1 MDDELDEEEE
11 LEDFNS
17 DDEGDLECF
26 DDPEEDD
33 DEDPIICE
41 MLGDDLLALL
51 DDEDEC
57 FDEELLD
64 ECLDEEELLL
74 DDL

>member
-1 MDDELDEEEE
+1 LDDELDDDEE

-26 DDPEEDD
+26 DDPEEL

-51 DDEDEC
+51 DDELEC
-57 FDEELLD
+57 FDELLD